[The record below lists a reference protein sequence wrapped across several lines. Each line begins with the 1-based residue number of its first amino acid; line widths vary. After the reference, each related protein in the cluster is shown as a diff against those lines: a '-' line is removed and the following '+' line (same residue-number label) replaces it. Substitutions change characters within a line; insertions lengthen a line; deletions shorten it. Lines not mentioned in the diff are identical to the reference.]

1 MEKIILGGFA
11 LFCIQL
17 AVCIASTIL
26 WAAIYAIAEKCK
38 WRTLRNAAKG
48 ACSTLRLQ
56 WKALFIIMMAEC
68 SAAAIYFLITLI
80 KGISDLL

>member
-1 MEKIILGGFA
+1 MEKIIIGGFA

-17 AVCIASTIL
+17 AVCITSTIL

-56 WKALFIIMMAEC
+56 WKALVIIMIAE
-68 SAAAIYFLITLI
+68 SSTVAIYFLMTLI
-80 KGISDLL
+80 KGVSDLL